1 MTDAPTSW
9 LLEKIRQ
16 HASAQSL
23 WFSDENVLN
32 QLPDAQAWPQKPALM
47 TNRWDIA
54 EHAKRLGFNA
64 EFNDVDLT
72 NIADN
77 SIDHIFYRISKE
89 KAVTHH
95 LINQA
100 QRVLKP
106 LGILWISGQKNEGV
120 KTYIEKASALFG
132 CGKNIQKDGM
142 SYSSQLVKKNTLGQ
156 PLTEKLVN
164 DAPLSHALLN
174 DENYREL
181 RECLSINN
189 TNILSKPGQFGWSKL
204 DQGSEFLIAQVT
216 QHFSTQK
223 HSFEHC
229 LDLGCGYGYLTI
241 ASQHLPIKQRTLTDN
256 NAAALITASANCK
269 HLNIAAD
276 VIASD
281 AGEQLPTQF
290 DLILC
295 NPPFH
300 QGFSVD
306 GDLTDKFL
314 RNAAKLL
321 TANGVAYFVVN
332 QFIALEKKA
341 LPFFKQINLIAQNK
355 SFKIIELRKN

>member
-9 LLEKIRQ
+9 LLEQIRQ
-16 HASAQSL
+16 HATTQSL
-23 WFSDENVLN
+23 WFSDENVLH
-32 QLPDAQAWPQKPALM
+32 QLPDVQHWPQKPALM

-54 EHAKRLGFNA
+54 EHAKRLGFSA
-64 EFNDVDLT
+64 EFNDVDLSK
-72 NIADN
+72 IADN
-77 SIDHIFYRISKE
+77 SVDHIFYRISKE

-106 LGILWISGQKNEGV
+106 LGVLWISGQKNEGV
-120 KTYIEKASALFG
+120 KTYIEKASVLFG

-142 SYSSQLVKKNTLGQ
+142 SYSSQLVKKDKSG
-156 PLTEKLVN
+156 E
-164 DAPLSHALLN
+164 LLN

-189 TNILSKPGQFGWSKL
+189 KSVLSKPGQFGWNKL
-204 DQGSEFLIAQVT
+204 DQGSEFLIEQVT
-216 QHFSTQK
+216 QALTTENRR
-223 HSFEHC
+223 FEHC

-241 ASQHLPIKQRTLTDN
+241 ASQHLPIKHRTLTDN

-269 HLNIAAD
+269 HLNIAAEI
-276 VIASD
+276 IAGD
-281 AGEQLPTQF
+281 AGEQLPKHF

-314 RNAAKLL
+314 RNAAKQL
-321 TANGVAYFVVN
+321 TENGLAYFVVN

-341 LPFFKQINLIAQNK
+341 MPYFKQIHLIAQNK
-355 SFKIIELRKN
+355 SFKVIELRKN